1 MNQKNTTESQSEF
14 PTKLSKP
21 AQRALA
27 GAGYT
32 HLEQLTK
39 VTEAELMK
47 LHGMGPKAMGQLRL
61 AMADKGLAFADSSK
75 AYTANDH

>member
-1 MNQKNTTESQSEF
+1 MNQKNTGASQSDF

-32 HLEQLTK
+32 SLEQLTK
-39 VTEAELMK
+39 VTAAEIAK
-47 LHGMGPKAMGQLRL
+47 LHGMGPKGIGQLRL
-61 AMADKGLAFADSSK
+61 ALADKGLAFAESTK
-75 AYTANDH
+75 ASAADDH